1 MHTWTRGPQNPH
13 QARPLPTPGTPCRSV
28 QLYTRDGTFLT
39 QIAARDS
46 WVWCVR
52 PRPKNNFVALACEDG
67 TIACYQLIFSTVHG
81 AHTYT

>member
-1 MHTWTRGPQNPH
+1 MCMH
-13 QARPLPTPGTPCRSV
+13 RSV

-52 PRPKNNFVALACEDG
+52 PRPRNNFVALGCEDG

-81 AHTYT
+81 AFAPCGPNL